1 MPVKSSFDCII
12 IGAGIAGLTAAIYLK
27 RAGKNV
33 VIIEKSMPGGQILK
47 TNSIKNYPGFLEID
61 GFGLIRRVLD
71 QTNNLNIK
79 IIKEEVLEINNLE
92 VKTNKNT
99 YQTKNIILATGRKP
113 RILGLENEEELIGK
127 GISFCASCDGNL
139 YKNENVAVVGGGNT
153 AFEDAIYL
161 SNICKNVTLIHRNN
175 NYRAEE
181 YLIEE
186 LKQKTNVTFAP
197 NEKVEK
203 LNTKDGFL
211 ESIETNNNTY
221 KIKGLVVAI
230 GQVPSIIKI
239 DSLNQETGY
248 IIVNEKMETNIKGIY
263 ACGDCIK
270 KDVYQLTTAAAEGT
284 IASFSIISRG

>member
-1 MPVKSSFDCII
+1 MLVKSNFDCII

-33 VIIEKSMPGGQILK
+33 IIIEKSMPGGQILK

-61 GFGLIRRVLD
+61 GFSLIRKVLD
-71 QTNNLNIK
+71 QTDNLNIK

-99 YQTKNIILATGRKP
+99 YNTKNIILATGRKP
-113 RILGLENEEELIGK
+113 RILGLENEEDLIGK

-161 SNICKNVTLIHRNN
+161 SNICKTVTLIHRNE

-181 YLIEE
+181 YLIDE
-186 LKQKTNVTFAP
+186 LKQKTNVKFAP
-197 NEKVEK
+197 NEKIEK
-203 LNTKDGFL
+203 INTKEGLL
-211 ESIETNNNTY
+211 ESIVTNNNTY
-221 KIKGLVVAI
+221 KIKGLFVAI

-239 DSLNQETGY
+239 DSLKQENGY
-248 IIVNEKMETNIKGIY
+248 IIVNEKMQTNINGIY

-270 KDVYQLTTAAAEGT
+270 KDVYQLTTSAAEGT
-284 IASFSIISRG
+284 IAAFSIISRG

>member
-186 LKQKTNVTFAP
+186 LKQKANVTFAP

-221 KIKGLVVAI
+221 KIKGLFVAI

-239 DSLNQETGY
+239 DSLNQENGY

-270 KDVYQLTTAAAEGT
+270 KDVYQLTTAASDGT
-284 IASFSIISRG
+284 IAATSIINRC

>member
-71 QTNNLNIK
+71 QTDNLNIK

-186 LKQKTNVTFAP
+186 LKQKANVTFAP
-197 NEKVEK
+197 NEKIEK

-221 KIKGLVVAI
+221 KIKGLFVAI

-239 DSLNQETGY
+239 DSLNQENGY

>member
-71 QTNNLNIK
+71 QTDNLNIK

-113 RILGLENEEELIGK
+113 RILRLENEEELIGK

-186 LKQKTNVTFAP
+186 LKQKANVTFAP

-221 KIKGLVVAI
+221 KIKGLFVAI

-239 DSLNQETGY
+239 DSLNQENGY

>member
-71 QTNNLNIK
+71 QTDNLNIK

-127 GISFCASCDGNL
+127 GISFCASCDRNL

-186 LKQKTNVTFAP
+186 LKQKANVTFAP

-221 KIKGLVVAI
+221 KIKGLFVAI

-239 DSLNQETGY
+239 DSLNQENGY

>member
-71 QTNNLNIK
+71 QINNLNIK

-186 LKQKTNVTFAP
+186 LKQKANVTFAP

-221 KIKGLVVAI
+221 KIKGLFVAI

-239 DSLNQETGY
+239 DSLNQENGY

>member
-71 QTNNLNIK
+71 QTDNLNIK

-99 YQTKNIILATGRKP
+99 YQTKNIILATGRKR

-186 LKQKTNVTFAP
+186 LKQKANVTFAP

-221 KIKGLVVAI
+221 KIKGLFVAI

-239 DSLNQETGY
+239 DSLNQENGY

>member
-186 LKQKTNVTFAP
+186 LKQKANVTFAP

-221 KIKGLVVAI
+221 KIKGLFVAI

-239 DSLNQETGY
+239 DSLNQENGY
-248 IIVNEKMETNIKGIY
+248 IIANEKMETNIKGIY

>member
-186 LKQKTNVTFAP
+186 LKQKANVTFAP

-221 KIKGLVVAI
+221 KIKGLFVAI

-239 DSLNQETGY
+239 DSLNQENGY

>member
-71 QTNNLNIK
+71 QTDNLNIK

-186 LKQKTNVTFAP
+186 LKQKANVTFAP

-211 ESIETNNNTY
+211 ESIEKNNNTY
-221 KIKGLVVAI
+221 KIKVLFVAI

-239 DSLNQETGY
+239 DSLNQENGY

>member
-1 MPVKSSFDCII
+1 MPVKSGFDCII

-61 GFGLIRRVLD
+61 GFGLIRKVLD
-71 QTNNLNIK
+71 QTDNLNIK

-186 LKQKTNVTFAP
+186 LKQKANVTFAP

-221 KIKGLVVAI
+221 KIKGLFVAI

-239 DSLNQETGY
+239 DSLNQENGY

>member
-61 GFGLIRRVLD
+61 GFGLIRKVLD
-71 QTNNLNIK
+71 QTDNLNIK

-186 LKQKTNVTFAP
+186 LKQKANVTFAP

-221 KIKGLVVAI
+221 KIKGLFVAI

-239 DSLNQETGY
+239 DSLNQENGY

>member
-33 VIIEKSMPGGQILK
+33 IIIEKSMPGGQILK

-61 GFGLIRRVLD
+61 GFGLIRKVLD
-71 QTNNLNIK
+71 QTDNLNIK

-186 LKQKTNVTFAP
+186 LKQKANVTFAQ

-221 KIKGLVVAI
+221 KIKGLFVAI

>member
-47 TNSIKNYPGFLEID
+47 TNSINNYPGFLEID

-186 LKQKTNVTFAP
+186 LKQKANVTFAP

-221 KIKGLVVAI
+221 KIKGLFVAI

-239 DSLNQETGY
+239 DSLNQENGY

>member
-12 IGAGIAGLTAAIYLK
+12 IAGIAGLTAAIYLK

-71 QTNNLNIK
+71 QTDNLNIK

-186 LKQKTNVTFAP
+186 LKQKANVTFAP

-221 KIKGLVVAI
+221 KIKGLFVAI

-239 DSLNQETGY
+239 DSLNQENGY

>member
-71 QTNNLNIK
+71 QTDNLNIK

-186 LKQKTNVTFAP
+186 LKQKANVTFAP

-221 KIKGLVVAI
+221 KIKGLFVAI

-239 DSLNQETGY
+239 DSLNQENGY
-248 IIVNEKMETNIKGIY
+248 IIVNEKMKTNIKGIY